1 MKKKLKKLWWFI
13 WHDNSIWSWIVNVI
27 LAFLIVKF
35 LVYPGLGFLLG
46 TTHPVV
52 AVISDSMNHNSV
64 DFDDWWDKNKEIY
77 EQKDIA
83 KEKFLK
89 FKFVNGFDKGDLIV
103 LKGIK
108 CSKVDKGDI
117 LVYNIAGNQPIIHR
131 IVDMNLGND
140 YYFQTKGDNV
150 NRVQFFEEKIK
161 QSQVIGF
168 ERYKKCSVGVF
179 RVPWLGWIKI
189 LFTNLIGGI

>member
-77 EQKDIA
+77 EQKDIS

>member
-1 MKKKLKKLWWFI
+1 MKKTLKKLWWFI
-13 WHDNSIWSWIVNVI
+13 WHDNSIWSWIVNVV

-35 LVYPGLGFLLG
+35 LVYPGLGVLLG

-52 AVISDSMNHNSV
+52 AVISNSMNHNGV
-64 DFDDWWDKNKEIY
+64 DFDDWWNKNKELY
-77 EQKDIA
+77 EQKNLT
-83 KEKFLK
+83 KEEFLK
-89 FKFVNGFDKGDLIV
+89 FRFVNGFDKGDLIV
-103 LKGIK
+103 LKGVK

-117 LVYNIAGNQPIIHR
+117 LVYNIVGNQPIIHR
-131 IVDMNLGND
+131 VVDTNLESD

-168 ERYKKCSVGVF
+168 EKYKKCSVGVF
-179 RVPWLGWIKI
+179 RIPWLGWIKI

>member
-35 LVYPGLGFLLG
+35 LVYPGLGLLLG

-52 AVISDSMNHNSV
+52 AVISNSMNHNGV

-89 FKFVNGFDKGDLIV
+89 FKFVNGFDKGDLVV
-103 LKGIK
+103 LSGIK

>member
-89 FKFVNGFDKGDLIV
+89 FKFVNGFDKGDLVV
-103 LKGIK
+103 LSGIK